1 MHRLYILI
9 SYLAAPLVALL
20 LFWKGLSNRA
30 YWDRFEERFGFGAR
44 RLGRPGI
51 WVHAVSVGEVVA
63 ASSLISALRERYP
76 QYPIVVTTVTPTGA
90 QRVRDL
96 FGDDVLHSYAPYD
109 MPGSVRRFF
118 ARMQPRLAIVMET
131 ELWPNMYAECSVRGV
146 PLVLAN
152 ARISPRSV
160 QRYQR
165 FIGVF
170 KRALSHGILIAAQ
183 SEQDAERFRSLG
195 ASPDRVLVTGNLKAD
210 LEFPPG
216 MTDAGRA
223 FRAAHMAGRPVWV
236 AASTHAGEE
245 EASLEAHDAVLA
257 QLPDALLLLVPRHPD
272 RFNGI
277 AELLERRQALFHRR
291 SLGETPAQSDTVFLV
306 DSLGELPMFYAAAD
320 VAFVGG
326 SLVPIGGHNLLEPAA
341 LGMPVISGPHNF
353 NAQDIAALLQEAGGL
368 QLVADAAELGA
379 AVATLLGDPGL
390 RQEYGARAREMV
402 ADSGGALEKLLGLLA
417 PLFPSEER

>member
-1 MHRLYILI
+1 LHRLYIVI

-30 YWDRFEERFGFGAR
+30 YWERFEERFGFGAV
-44 RLGRPGI
+44 RLGSPSI

-63 ASSLISALRERYP
+63 ASSLIATLRKRYP

-118 ARMQPRLAIVMET
+118 ARMQPRLAIVIET
-131 ELWPNMYAECSVRGV
+131 ELWPNMYAECGARGV

-160 QRYQR
+160 QRYRR
-165 FIGVF
+165 FIGLF
-170 KRALSHGILIAAQ
+170 KEALSHGILIAAQ
-183 SEQDAERFRSLG
+183 SQQDAERFLSLG
-195 ASPDRVLVTGNLKAD
+195 ANPERILVTGNLKAD
-210 LEFPPG
+210 VTFPPG
-216 MTDAGRA
+216 MIDAGLE
-223 FRAAHMAGRPVWV
+223 FRAASMSARPVWV

-245 EASLEAHDAVLA
+245 EAALDAHEAILA

-272 RFNGI
+272 RFSAV
-277 AELLERRQALFHRR
+277 AELLERRRVQFHRR
-291 SLGETPAQSDTVFLV
+291 SLGETPAISDTVFLV
-306 DSLGELPMFYAAAD
+306 DSLGELPMFYASAD

-326 SLVPIGGHNLLEPAA
+326 SLVPIGGHNLLEPAV

-353 NAQDIAALLQEAGGL
+353 NAEDIAVLLREAGGL
-368 QLVADAAELGA
+368 QLVADGAELGA
-379 AVATLLGDPGL
+379 AVATLLGDPAL
-390 RQEYGARAREMV
+390 RQRRGQQARQVV
-402 ADSGGALEKLLGLLA
+402 AESGGALERLFALLA
-417 PLFPSEER
+417 PLLDPTD